1 MRKHAKRKPIRITTL
16 TPTIFEVREA
26 FSPLDRMI
34 EALEAGELSVAVIDG
49 KDQVYIT
56 NDNGDQYPII
66 PALSG
71 WISCWDR
78 FTWVFGL
85 KLDQDP
91 LRVIVRKL
99 ESDVLLS
106 IADVAAARQCIEAQ
120 RQAYRKMDVYK
131 IRDAANTEQIAIALE
146 DAREA
151 A

>member
-1 MRKHAKRKPIRITTL
+1 MRKHAKRKPIRIAKL

-26 FSPLDRMI
+26 FNPLDRMI
-34 EALEAGELSVAVIDG
+34 EALEAGEMSVATIDG
-49 KDQVYIT
+49 KEQVYFTIDT
-56 NDNGDQYPII
+56 GDQYPII
-66 PALSG
+66 RAISG

-78 FTWVFGL
+78 FTRVFGL
-85 KLDQDP
+85 TIDQNP

-106 IADVAAARQCIEAQ
+106 IADVAAAKQCIEAQ
-120 RQAYRKMDVYK
+120 RQAYRKLDVYK

-146 DAREA
+146 DVREA